1 MSIVIISCGGCKGA
15 KVATQANSISKEKDS
30 LSKASD
36 DVNKSI
42 SSSEFDLGILKDAP
56 MLPLEDADIKEVY
69 DHYILQDTSNS
80 YKYHIYDGVRQ
91 QVVEISPDEKFEIS
105 GNQKFMVRTLVK
117 GNRLA
122 KQHFLD
128 ITMLNTS
135 NEVLYKGIIP
145 AIGEDNY
152 ESHDYVYP
160 LNTGKGI
167 VIHSE
172 EANILTLFII
182 QNSKLREVGKIKKKE
197 TIIVGFKMTDDGSD
211 IICLDY
217 NEELGQYTLSNYGL
231 RQDKLSLKWEKK
243 LIKPDYEF
251 SRYGGYRN
259 YYLDENKLINLR
271 NSQNGMNPGIEI
283 YNLSGDLVV
292 DRNTS
297 NRLYYESYIEDNKV
311 TYIGTADKYIEYLN
325 IDGKLQTL
333 NLSDIFKT
341 DTSLNIRPFK
351 LINNKDNILLEFIL
365 IPNNYTHKDY
375 ITGILS
381 GLAILS
387 KDNLS
392 KGKFYHLYNKNT
404 CTIKI
409 IDDSVYFL
417 KGWSSQFPNTVKKTG
432 FPISD

>member
-1 MSIVIISCGGCKGA
+1 
-15 KVATQANSISKEKDS
+15 
-30 LSKASD
+30 
-36 DVNKSI
+36 
-42 SSSEFDLGILKDAP
+42 
-56 MLPLEDADIKEVY
+56 
-69 DHYILQDTSNS
+69 
-80 YKYHIYDGVRQ
+80 
-91 QVVEISPDEKFEIS
+91 
-105 GNQKFMVRTLVK
+105 
-117 GNRLA
+117 
-122 KQHFLD
+122 
-128 ITMLNTS
+128 MLNTS

-160 LNTGKGI
+160 LNTGKGF

-182 QNSKLREVGKIKKKE
+182 QDSKLTKVGKINNKE
-197 TIIVGFKMTDDGSD
+197 SIIVGFKMTNDGSN

-217 NEELGQYTLSNYGL
+217 NEESGQYTLANYGL

-251 SRYGGYRN
+251 SQYGGYRN

-311 TYIGTADKYIEYLN
+311 TYIGTTEKYIEYLN

-333 NLSDIFKT
+333 NLSDILKT

-351 LINNKDNILLEFIL
+351 FINSKDNILLEFIL
-365 IPNNYTHKDY
+365 FPNNYTHKDY
-375 ITGILS
+375 MIGILS

-417 KGWSSQFPNTVKKTG
+417 KGWSSQFPKTVKKTG
-432 FPISD
+432 FPISN